1 MNLSKFVY
9 SLQIRNS
16 IYHQVR
22 QHWQDILIVVF
33 LAAAAGFAS
42 YQGGKL
48 INPMLFDKQAGDVW
62 FHSDI
67 GRVIDD
73 MTVYGID
80 HDHTNVHPLFL
91 LILFPVVYV
100 LKTALLLEPITA
112 VRIVIAVVAGLWF
125 SSLFISLRVIG
136 CRRFDA
142 TLFSVLAA
150 TSAAAVFW
158 FVVPETY
165 PFGSLSILLA
175 LGCVALTQH
184 RKLSP
189 LSYVVVNVLTL
200 SITITNWMVG
210 ILATIVNHR
219 RKQFLQITLTAF
231 GILAVLVAVQ
241 KVIFPTSN
249 AGGFF
254 FPTRMMR
261 GEAGYMIQPDSG
273 GPLKVVKSFV
283 FDTLVMPAINLV
295 NNKIDL
301 YPLWPIRMSVQMS
314 SPGSGSVWGTIAV
327 VLWIALLSL
336 GLWGLFSTRKHLR
349 LRVVLGLTILG
360 QLALHTVYGNETFL
374 YTLNFL
380 PLLVVL
386 AALST
391 LTRARLL
398 ALVLAGML
406 VLSAGMNNILQFN
419 QAVAFIN
426 RHGSLCAIP
435 SAKCAVDSKIIS
447 SP

>member
-67 GRVIDD
+67 GRVVDD

-231 GILAVLVAVQ
+231 CILAVLVAVQ
-241 KVIFPTSN
+241 KVIFPSSN

-254 FPTRMMR
+254 SYPDDA

-295 NNKIDL
+295 NNKIDE

-314 SPGSGSVWGTIAV
+314 SPGSGSVWGSIAV

-406 VLSAGMNNILQFN
+406 VLSAGTNNILQFN

-426 RHGSLCAIP
+426 SHGSLCAIP